1 VHKPSVDGIISRYL
15 IDQGSLLMRMKS
27 ILAAEIER

>member
-1 VHKPSVDGIISRYL
+1 VHKPSVDGIITRYL

-27 ILAAEIER
+27 MLVAESNR